1 MKTPTELPRSST
13 DLFSDEALRDPLP
26 LFREIQSLGSFVW
39 LEMQQVLAT
48 ARYAECRQILRS
60 PDLFVSGQ
68 GVGLNDASNSLTIG
82 SVLASDGALHSHLKN
97 ILSKRF
103 SHAAMRD
110 LKPAVQRRADDLVE
124 SLVERGPFDAVRDLT
139 QAFPLSVVC
148 DFIGFPHED
157 RHKLLPWA
165 TAVFDFF
172 GPPNGRCLMAEGPTR
187 EAFAYAFDPSL
198 PARVLRDSAGA
209 DIFAAVARGELTPP
223 QGCILM
229 MAYVSA
235 ALDTTIASL
244 QHLLYLFATN
254 PQQWARLRASQV
266 LIPSAY
272 NEILRLG
279 APIRGFARVT
289 AQDCE
294 VSGVPLEKGTRIL
307 LVYAAANRDPRA
319 WQEPDRFDIA
329 RDASMHLS
337 FGHGVH
343 LCAGAPLARLEA
355 HCMLEALSRRVE
367 RIEVHEVTPLANNL
381 VQSLRELRISLVA
394 STSP

>member
-1 MKTPTELPRSST
+1 MKISDEFPKSSA

-26 LFREIQSLGSFVW
+26 VFRDIQALGPFVW
-39 LEMQQVLAT
+39 LEAQQVLAT
-48 ARYAECRQILRS
+48 ARLAECRQILRT
-60 PDLFVSGQ
+60 PDLFVSGE
-68 GVGLNDASNSLTIG
+68 GVGLNDTSNGLTLG
-82 SVLASDGALHSHLKN
+82 SVLASDGALHTKLKN
-97 ILSKRF
+97 VLSKRF
-103 SHAAMRD
+103 SHGAMKE
-110 LKPAVQRRADDLVE
+110 LKPAVQKRADDLVDN
-124 SLVERGPFDAVRDLT
+124 LVGQGPFDAVRDLT

-172 GPPNGRCLMAEGPTR
+172 GPPNSRCLAAEGPTKD
-187 EAFAYAFDPSL
+187 AFAYAFDPGL
-198 PARVLRDSAGA
+198 PARVLPGSAGA
-209 DIFAAVARGELTPP
+209 EIFAAVSRGDLTPP

-254 PQQWARLRASQV
+254 PREWGKLRASLD

-272 NEILRLG
+272 NEVLRLG
-279 APIRGFARVT
+279 APIRGFTRVA
-289 AQDCE
+289 AQDTE
-294 VSGVPLEKGTRIL
+294 VSDTLLKKGTRIL
-307 LVYAAANRDPRA
+307 LLYAAANRDPKA
-319 WQEPDRFDIA
+319 WKEPDRFDIT
-329 RDASMHLS
+329 RDASAHLS

-355 HCMLEALSRRVE
+355 HCMLEALARKVE
-367 RIEVHEVTPLANNL
+367 RIELHAATPLANNT
-381 VQSLRELRISLVA
+381 VQSLRDLSISLVA
-394 STSP
+394 